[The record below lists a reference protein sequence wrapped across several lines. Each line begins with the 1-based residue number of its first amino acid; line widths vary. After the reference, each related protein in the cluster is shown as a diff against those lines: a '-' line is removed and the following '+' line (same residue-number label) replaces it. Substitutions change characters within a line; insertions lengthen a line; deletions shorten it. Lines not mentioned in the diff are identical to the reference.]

1 MASNSGKTVIAL
13 RGTTGSGKTGLVRAL
28 EGGMTHLLD
37 VPLLREAM
45 EGGFR
50 FVEVG
55 EMTGALKRDG
65 SVWPVMEAALAEV
78 DYVVVEPCVTYP
90 ALVAEVPEDVRL
102 VNCYVVAPPWM
113 VAARRRTRYIMD
125 GRATPANIVNFWNY
139 TRWQFNH
146 ATEAEVAARA
156 GDGGETLLVD
166 TTDYPL
172 RAVSVA
178 EAQALV
184 SAPWRKPDF
193 AEVGEP
199 QYQQQVHVSAVWFG
213 RGDAHRRQF
222 EQARLDAVLPERMD
236 GMTVLDIGAMEGG
249 FCFES
254 LNRGATYCVA
264 VDILESAMACLKHI
278 RTCQWQPVTCACVDV
293 ETEALPTLNDLYDE
307 RRYSLGL
314 LLNVLHRVG
323 DPGAVLAKVLAV
335 CDAAVVEA
343 PFWMGDEPVHPEG
356 ALYEGTWHLPPL
368 WVKTQA
374 QKAGF
379 VVEGIVSGPYCAEQR
394 LIYKLRREATG

>member
-1 MASNSGKTVIAL
+1 VASKTVIAL
-13 RGTTGSGKTGLVRAL
+13 RGVTGAGKTALKRAM
-28 EGGMTHLLD
+28 EAGHTHLVD
-37 VPLLREAM
+37 VPVLREAM
-45 EGGFR
+45 AAGFE

-55 EMTGALKRDG
+55 EMTGAVKAG
-65 SVWPVMEAALAEV
+65 TPVWEVLAAKLETTG
-78 DYVVVEPCVTYP
+78 YVLVEPCVTYP
-90 ALVAEVPEDVRL
+90 EVVEDCPEDVRL
-102 VNCYVVAPPWM
+102 INCYVVAPPWM

-125 GRATPANIVNFWNY
+125 ERATPANIVNFWSY
-139 TRWQFNH
+139 TRWQINH
-146 ATEAEVAARA
+146 ATAAEVAARA
-156 GDGGETLLVD
+156 GDGGETLIVD
-166 TTDYPL
+166 TTDYPV
-172 RAVSVA
+172 RAVTVA
-178 EAQALV
+178 EAQALL
-184 SAPWRKPDF
+184 STPWRKPDF

-293 ETEALPTLNDLYDE
+293 DTEALPTLNDLYDG

-314 LLNVLHRVG
+314 LLNVLHRVA
-323 DPGAVLAKVLAV
+323 DPTRVLRKVMEV
-335 CDAAVVEA
+335 CDAVVVEA
-343 PFWMGDEPVHPEG
+343 PFWMGDAPVPPPEG
-356 ALYEGTWHLPPL
+356 ALHSPKWHLPPL
-368 WVKTQA
+368 WVKETA
-374 QKAGF
+374 ARHGF
-379 VVEGIVSGPYCAEQR
+379 VVESISSGPYCAEQR